1 MADYKVEVDLSEL
14 FDDMTINEQKNF
26 LVDKFCSLPIDKMV
40 EVVGEMLENL
50 NGDQTAKVIEDAFD
64 NLHEQAQEHV
74 INYVKG
80 KVMMFGKMITR
91 RCLLTLSGGAKI
103 QAVLTM
109 PKPTK
114 PIFPKEMERQFIKS
128 FNESQPDMVHKV
140 IKCHIMRN

>member
-64 NLHEQAQEHV
+64 NLHEQGQEQV
-74 INYVKG
+74 INNV
-80 KVMMFGKMITR
+80 
-91 RCLLTLSGGAKI
+91 
-103 QAVLTM
+103 
-109 PKPTK
+109 
-114 PIFPKEMERQFIKS
+114 
-128 FNESQPDMVHKV
+128 NE
-140 IKCHIMRN
+140 